1 MVNQFF
7 TRKPCVVDG
16 MLKSLL
22 MMTVWNKYD
31 FNLNH
36 NLWSVSVV
44 ITKLLQKAYG
54 SSGNNCIHDFIDA
67 SLLKKKILKYT

>member
-1 MVNQFF
+1 
-7 TRKPCVVDG
+7 
-16 MLKSLL
+16 
-22 MMTVWNKYD
+22 MTVWNKYD

-67 SLLKKKILKYT
+67 SLLKKKFFKVHLR

>member
-1 MVNQFF
+1 
-7 TRKPCVVDG
+7 
-16 MLKSLL
+16 
-22 MMTVWNKYD
+22 MTVWNKYD

-67 SLLKKKILKYT
+67 SLLKKKFKKVHLR